1 MITKLKKITLIFIIN
16 KIHKMKKIFIILLF
30 ALSFISAKGQAV
42 LTKES
47 EKKVML
53 ATDSVNKIIKTTESK
68 GVNKS
73 LLNPELN
80 NPSNSNQLLFVQCS
94 GFINKGVRCK
104 TKVSNKTG
112 RCFQHK

>member
-1 MITKLKKITLIFIIN
+1 
-16 KIHKMKKIFIILLF
+16 MKKIFIILLF

-47 EKKVML
+47 EKKIIL
-53 ATDSVNKIIKTTESK
+53 ATDSINKIIKTTESK

-80 NPSNSNQLLFVQCS
+80 NPSNSNQLLFVQCT

-104 TKVSNKTG
+104 TKISNKTG

>member
-1 MITKLKKITLIFIIN
+1 
-16 KIHKMKKIFIILLF
+16 MKKIFIILLF
-30 ALSFISAKGQAV
+30 VLSFNSVKGQAV

-53 ATDSVNKIIKTTESK
+53 ATDSK

-80 NPSNSNQLLFVQCS
+80 NTSNSNQLLFVQCS

>member
-1 MITKLKKITLIFIIN
+1 
-16 KIHKMKKIFIILLF
+16 MKKIFIVLLF
-30 ALSFISAKGQAV
+30 VLSFNSTKGQV

-47 EKKVML
+47 EKKVMV
-53 ATDSVNKIIKTTESK
+53 ATDSTNKIIKTTESK

-94 GFINKGVRCK
+94 GFINKGIRCK

>member
-1 MITKLKKITLIFIIN
+1 
-16 KIHKMKKIFIILLF
+16 MKKIFIVLLF
-30 ALSFISAKGQAV
+30 VLSFNSTKGQD

-47 EKKVML
+47 EKKVMV
-53 ATDSVNKIIKTTESK
+53 ATDSTNKIIKTTESK
-68 GVNKS
+68 VVDKS

>member
-1 MITKLKKITLIFIIN
+1 
-16 KIHKMKKIFIILLF
+16 MKKIFIILLF
-30 ALSFISAKGQAV
+30 ALSFISTKGQSV
-42 LTKES
+42 LAKES

-53 ATDSVNKIIKTTESK
+53 ATDSTNKIIKTTESK

-73 LLNPELN
+73 LLN

>member
-1 MITKLKKITLIFIIN
+1 
-16 KIHKMKKIFIILLF
+16 MKKIFIVLLF
-30 ALSFISAKGQAV
+30 VLSFNSTKGQV

-47 EKKVML
+47 EKKVMV
-53 ATDSVNKIIKTTESK
+53 ATDSTNKIIKTTESK

-94 GFINKGVRCK
+94 GFINKGIRCK
-104 TKVSNKTG
+104 TKVSNKNG

>member
-1 MITKLKKITLIFIIN
+1 
-16 KIHKMKKIFIILLF
+16 MKKIFIILLF

-47 EKKVML
+47 EKKVMV
-53 ATDSVNKIIKTTESK
+53 ATDSTNKIIKTTESK
-68 GVNKS
+68 VVDKS

-80 NPSNSNQLLFVQCS
+80 NPSNSNQFLFVQCS
-94 GFINKGVRCK
+94 GFINKGIRCK

>member
-1 MITKLKKITLIFIIN
+1 
-16 KIHKMKKIFIILLF
+16 MKKIFIVLLF
-30 ALSFISAKGQAV
+30 VLSFNSTKGQV

-47 EKKVML
+47 EKKVMV
-53 ATDSVNKIIKTTESK
+53 ATDSTNKIIKTTESK

-80 NPSNSNQLLFVQCS
+80 NPSNTNQLFFVQCS

>member
-1 MITKLKKITLIFIIN
+1 MITKIKKINLIF
-16 KIHKMKKIFIILLF
+16 KIKTIPEMKKIFIVLLF
-30 ALSFISAKGQAV
+30 VLSFNSTKGQV

-47 EKKVML
+47 EKKVMV
-53 ATDSVNKIIKTTESK
+53 ATDSTNKIIKTTESK

-73 LLNPELN
+73 ILNPELN

-94 GFINKGVRCK
+94 GFINKGIRCK

>member
-1 MITKLKKITLIFIIN
+1 MITKIKKINLIF
-16 KIHKMKKIFIILLF
+16 KIKTIPEMKKIFIVLLF
-30 ALSFISAKGQAV
+30 VLSFNSTKGQV

-47 EKKVML
+47 EKKVMV
-53 ATDSVNKIIKTTESK
+53 ATDSTNKIIKTTESK

-73 LLNPELN
+73 LLN

>member
-1 MITKLKKITLIFIIN
+1 
-16 KIHKMKKIFIILLF
+16 MKKIFIILLF

-53 ATDSVNKIIKTTESK
+53 ATDSINKIIKTTESK

-73 LLNPELN
+73 LLN